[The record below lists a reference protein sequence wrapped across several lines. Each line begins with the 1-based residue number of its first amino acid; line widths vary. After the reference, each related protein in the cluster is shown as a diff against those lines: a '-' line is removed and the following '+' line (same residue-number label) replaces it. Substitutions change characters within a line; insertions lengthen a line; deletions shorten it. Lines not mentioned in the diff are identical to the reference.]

1 LSVAMVW
8 DNMITLLMTSFISQT
23 EMILTQLLN
32 LTNFLLNYS
41 TTLAIKVTN
50 NLKAAHLYINS

>member
-41 TTLAIKVTN
+41 TNLAIKVTN
-50 NLKAAHLYINS
+50 NLKAMHLYINS